1 MAGGGEGAHV
11 GSDVQLF
18 RGDRIRTGF
27 KLKQGGFWLAL
38 KNCMPVLFRPRNRL
52 SNWKNLQSL

>member
-1 MAGGGEGAHV
+1 MAGGGGGAHV

-18 RGDRIRTGF
+18 RGDRIRTAF

-38 KNCMPVLFRPRNRL
+38 KNSMLVLFRPRNRL
-52 SNWKNLQSL
+52 SNWKNLESL

>member
-1 MAGGGEGAHV
+1 MAGRGGGTHV

-18 RGDRIRTGF
+18 QGDRVRTGF
-27 KLKQGGFWLAL
+27 KLKRGFWLAL

-52 SNWKNLQSL
+52 PNWKNLQSL

>member
-1 MAGGGEGAHV
+1 MAGGGGGAHV

-18 RGDRIRTGF
+18 RGDRIRTAF

-38 KNCMPVLFRPRNRL
+38 KNCMLVLFRPRNRL
-52 SNWKNLQSL
+52 SNWKNLESL